1 MVVWGVERYKRR
13 EDTKGLSKKAEPFL
27 EKREE
32 GGSKGARGWYRTS
45 IGEKIKKGMKGFI
58 EKKSRRRR
66 RFTSVVGI
74 YLPSGASASE
84 GLEEGVVVRAVD
96 SFGVFGRRPVL
107 EVLSGGGRGFL
118 LG

>member
-58 EKKSRRRR
+58 GKKEPKKKKIH
-66 RFTSVVGI
+66 VGCRH
-74 YLPSGASASE
+74 LPTIG
-84 GLEEGVVVRAVD
+84 
-96 SFGVFGRRPVL
+96 SFG
-107 EVLSGGGRGFL
+107 E
-118 LG
+118 

>member
-1 MVVWGVERYKRR
+1 MKQRGRR
-13 EDTKGLSKKAEPFL
+13 ATSVDNGDD
-27 EKREE
+27 EE
-32 GGSKGARGWYRTS
+32 
-45 IGEKIKKGMKGFI
+45 E
-58 EKKSRRRR
+58 EEL
-66 RFTSVVGI
+66 SVVGI
-74 YLPSGASASE
+74 YLPSGASARE